1 MTLYVLKIKKNT
13 AGNVE
18 VSETVTAAA
27 ATAALRAID
36 STQP

>member
-1 MTLYVLKIKKNT
+1 MTLYVKKKKKNI
-13 AGNVE
+13 AGNME